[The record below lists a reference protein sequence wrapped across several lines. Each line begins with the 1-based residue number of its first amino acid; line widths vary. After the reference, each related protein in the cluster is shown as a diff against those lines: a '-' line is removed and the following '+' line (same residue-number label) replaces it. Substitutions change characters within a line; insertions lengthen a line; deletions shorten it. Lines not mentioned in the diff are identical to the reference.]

1 VRGQVVALDVGG
13 TFTKGAVVDH
23 AGNVLRVERAPTGV
37 ERGIDAV
44 VGTMGD
50 LALKLAAGHDAVAV
64 GIAVPGLVDDEA
76 GIARYAA
83 NLGWQDLPLRDLLQE
98 RTGLP
103 VALSHDVRTGGIA
116 EGMVGAARGYDDF
129 LFLPIGTGIAGA
141 IVLNGRAYA
150 GSRGMGGE
158 IGHTPVVVFGE
169 QCACGQLGCLET
181 YASAASVARRYT
193 AASGQPV
200 GGAQDVL
207 ARGRAGDAV
216 AQRIWGEAVSA
227 LATAIA
233 SYTLLLDPQ
242 LVVIGGGLGEAGDA
256 LLEPLRAE
264 LPQRLAFRDPPP
276 LVRAALGDQA
286 GTLGAAILGWR
297 AAGDDTVGTEWE
309 KR

>member
-1 VRGQVVALDVGG
+1 VTGQVVAVDVGG
-13 TFTKGAVVDH
+13 TFMKGAVVDH
-23 AGNVLRVERAPTGV
+23 DGTVVRVDRAPTGV
-37 ERGIDAV
+37 ERGIEAIV
-44 VGTMGD
+44 ATMGD
-50 LALKLAAGHDAVAV
+50 LILKLAAGSEIAGV
-64 GIAVPGLVDDEA
+64 GVVVPGLVDDEA

-116 EGMVGAARGYDDF
+116 EGLVGAARGYDDF

-141 IVLNGRAYA
+141 IVLNGQAYA

-200 GGAQDVL
+200 DGAQDVL
-207 ARGRAGDAV
+207 ARSRAGDAV
-216 AQRIWGEAVSA
+216 AGQVWTDMINA

-264 LPQRLAFRDPPP
+264 LPRRLAFRDPPP

-297 AAGDDTVGTEWE
+297 GIGDVTVGTEWE